1 MTWVPAARNPAAD
14 FGGTPNQRGGVEGY
28 WEGPG
33 GARVGRGWQQA
44 SKTEACVRAWTAPQ
58 AGTVRIVGRAMR
70 EYYCVGAWTAP
81 GEGTASPMT
90 GSVPSPDVH
99 AHHHRAQGDPLRVAI
114 LHGRQPIWPA
124 KDWATVARDLTG
136 VAHDIELKVA
146 AGDVLRF
153 VLDKG
158 TVPQQDLIA
167 WMPRIVYEE
176 APSLTTAPAVVR
188 ILCGAKTPYSDRCG
202 NLWAADRHFAGG
214 EPVSTTEKIEDASPT
229 AEDQPLYTKGRAGK
243 AFSYS
248 IPLPTGRYTVRLKF
262 AEPQHSWMFERPLNL
277 AINGQE
283 VLADFDIVQAAKGPR
298 RAVERSFRN
307 VVPGAEGKI
316 ILHLPPAGTPRGRR
330 PTPWCKPLKCC
341 PSRSRLFGSMPAAAP
356 FVDWN
361 ACLWTADAHFSGGT
375 TIHSAAPVVHAS
387 PTLYDQ
393 ELYRTARAAK
403 TFGYTLAA
411 PPGLYTVHLKF
422 AELWLPQPGRRPMD
436 IRVNG
441 RLVRK
446 SWDPA
451 AAAGRIGMA
460 ADIRI
465 DNITPDKE
473 GRIRIGLRATGA
485 NDAILQAI
493 EIE

>member
-1 MTWVPAARNPAAD
+1 M
-14 FGGTPNQRGGVEGY
+14 
-28 WEGPG
+28 
-33 GARVGRGWQQA
+33 
-44 SKTEACVRAWTAPQ
+44 
-58 AGTVRIVGRAMR
+58 
-70 EYYCVGAWTAP
+70 
-81 GEGTASPMT
+81 
-90 GSVPSPDVH
+90 
-99 AHHHRAQGDPLRVAI
+99 
-114 LHGRQPIWPA
+114 
-124 KDWATVARDLTG
+124 ARDLTG

-316 ILHLPPAGTPRGRR
+316 ILHFTAGWNPQRPPADAMVQAIEVLPEQ
-330 PTPWCKPLKCC
+330 KPAI
-341 PSRSRLFGSMPAAAP
+341 RINAGSAAP